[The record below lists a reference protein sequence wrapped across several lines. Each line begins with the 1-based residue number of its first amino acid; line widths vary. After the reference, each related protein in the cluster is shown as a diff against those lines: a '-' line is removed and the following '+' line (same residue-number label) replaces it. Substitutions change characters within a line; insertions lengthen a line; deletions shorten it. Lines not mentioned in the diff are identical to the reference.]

1 MFRLLKIVGLFTA
14 ILVTAQPVYAVTI
27 EDGGA
32 VSDATPPLTIKEAL
46 SEALQNSPYLRATSL
61 EVTAMEA
68 SIAQAKVFPNPEL
81 SAESENFASSGGK
94 SSDVYQEQTITI
106 SQRIETAGKRGDRIR
121 IAKNGVS
128 VAEFDR
134 QLTEHRLASEVVT
147 RFVATFAN
155 QLRLL
160 NAGEILSLTRNLSA
174 VATAR
179 VEAGKEAPFQ
189 KMNAMALLFAADAD
203 FKRAKNELIL
213 SRHRLSL
220 TWGESEPKFRRV
232 IGQIESITPPPAPDE
247 ILDNLDSSPQSQAN
261 SLISKSAQLDV
272 ERQAGNRWPDVTL
285 SLGDRR
291 LRYTNDRAIVG
302 GLSVAIP
309 IFNRNQGSYRA
320 AQIRLEKAK
329 EAERNANLDH
339 RLEVESLLSDLW
351 TAYHELESFRQ
362 AGLKAGQQAMQAAIE
377 GYREGKLR
385 YVEALDAQR
394 VHANIQARYIDV
406 LEKYHTLRT
415 KLNQLTGRPAEEAG
429 IWLSQEN
436 KK

>member
-1 MFRLLKIVGLFTA
+1 MFRLLKFIGLFTA
-14 ILVTAQPVYAVTI
+14 ILVAAQPAYAVAI
-27 EDGGA
+27 EEGGA
-32 VSDATPPLTIKEAL
+32 ISDTTPPLTLNDAL
-46 SEALQNSPYLRATSL
+46 SKALENSPYLRATRL

-68 SIAQAKVFPNPEL
+68 SIAQAKVFPNPEF
-81 SAESENFASSGGK
+81 SIESENFANSGGK
-94 SSDVYQEQTITI
+94 SSDTFQEETFTI
-106 SQRIETAGKRGDRIR
+106 SQRIETAGKRGDRIL
-121 IAKNGVS
+121 IAKNGVLA
-128 VAEFDR
+128 AEFDR
-134 QLTEHRLASEVVT
+134 DLTQHRLASEVVT
-147 RFVATFAN
+147 RFVTTLAN

-160 NAGEILSLTRNLSA
+160 NASEVLSLTRNLSA

-179 VEAGKEAPFQ
+179 VDAGKEAPFQ
-189 KMNAMALLFAADAD
+189 KMNAMALLFEADAD
-203 FKRAKNELIL
+203 FKRAKNEFIL

-220 TWGESEPKFRRV
+220 TWGESEPKFSRV
-232 IGQIESITPPPAPDE
+232 TGRIENIAPPPAPDE
-247 ILDNLDSSPQSQAN
+247 ILDNLDSSPQSRAN
-261 SLISKSAQLDV
+261 NLISKGAKLEADQ
-272 ERQAGNRWPDVTL
+272 QAGNRWPDVTF

-309 IFNRNQGSYRA
+309 IFNRNQGSYQA

-329 EAERNANLDH
+329 EAQRSANLDH

-351 TAYHELESFRQ
+351 TAYHEIESFQQ

-429 IWLSQEN
+429 LWLSQEN